1 MDGSIKVNF
10 PPVSLKAEVVEL
22 FLCNM
27 HTCFLAIPSTV
38 CFVSGLVSISLIR
51 CHRSTELLT
60 ISQQTNLAV
69 DLYCGS
75 QDAITRRNHSIR
87 VDQSDTVFYSRV
99 EHFND
104 LFPTV
109 LLSLLCKSILTC
121 KGNKHDFLV
130 SFISIIIFLF

>member
-1 MDGSIKVNF
+1 MEGSIKVNF
-10 PPVSLKAEVVEL
+10 PPVSLKVNL
-22 FLCNM
+22 PF
-27 HTCFLAIPSTV
+27 FGRRTV
-38 CFVSGLVSISLIR
+38 SLQHAYMLLSDSFNGVFREWVSFDFVLIR
-51 CHRSTELLT
+51 CRRSTELLT

-109 LLSLLCKSILTC
+109 LLTL
-121 KGNKHDFLV
+121 
-130 SFISIIIFLF
+130 